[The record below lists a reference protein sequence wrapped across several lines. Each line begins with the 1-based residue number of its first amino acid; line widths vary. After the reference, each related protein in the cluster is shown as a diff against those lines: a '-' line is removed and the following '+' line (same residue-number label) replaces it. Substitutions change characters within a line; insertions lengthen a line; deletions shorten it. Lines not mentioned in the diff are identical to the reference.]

1 MTTQKTGALSSLLL
15 VLLLSWFPLSPA
27 DSMISEGFLN
37 SERNVERPNL
47 PFATDTNRY
56 ADGFTSTSASGEASS
71 PHFPMYK
78 GAIGD
83 TSDRYSRFASYM
95 QDAAYQG
102 VGGVGAGE
110 ATQEDAK
117 VLILNQLA
125 ENPDLPAPTKNFT
138 VFAAIKWNP
147 SDFAVQEGETYRID
161 VIGDQYWYDGGIQV
175 DASGYEAYYDAVSA
189 CYIGLGRCRSHL
201 KKKRRLPDSNWMSL
215 VCSIGEF
222 VQPAN
227 EVEPGKEAGG
237 KYLPLDESTLG
248 ETIFHV
254 GTGVEFY
261 AEYTGQLICFAN
273 DAHTLYWNN
282 QGTIEVTAT
291 RVSWPPTSEVYYQ
304 NLYLPACDSALVVYV
319 NKGINDNSD
328 PSKIACNPTGGGTG
342 WPYEN
347 IIADSADYST
357 GAPDFITGVN
367 STYA

>member
-1 MTTQKTGALSSLLL
+1 MRGSGGALLLL
-15 VLLLSWFPLSPA
+15 VALMSYLIELSA
-27 DSMISEGFLN
+27 DSMTNEGFLN
-37 SERNVERPNL
+37 AERNVDRPNL

-56 ADGFTSTSASGEASS
+56 SDGFTSTSASGEVSS
-71 PHFPMYK
+71 PHFPIYV
-78 GAIGD
+78 GALGN
-83 TSDRYSRFASYM
+83 TSDRFTRFASYM
-95 QDAAYQG
+95 EDAAVQG
-102 VGGVGAGE
+102 LAGVGAGE

-117 VLILNQLA
+117 VLILNELA
-125 ENPDLPAPTKNFT
+125 SNPNLPAPVKNFT

-161 VIGDQYWYDGGIQV
+161 VFGDQYWYDGGIQV
-175 DASGYEAYYDAVSA
+175 DAYGYEAYYDAVSA

-201 KKKRRLPDSNWMSL
+201 KKKRRLADSNWMAL

-222 VQPAN
+222 VQPAE
-227 EVEPGKEAGG
+227 EVEAGKEAGG

-248 ETIFHV
+248 ETIFEV
-254 GTGVEFY
+254 GKGVEFY

-304 NLYLPACDSALVVYV
+304 HLYLPACDSAMVVYV
-319 NKGINDNSD
+319 NKGVNDNDD
-328 PSKIACNPTGGGTG
+328 PSKIACNPTGGGSG

-347 IIADSADYST
+347 IIARSADYST
-357 GAPDFITGVN
+357 GAPEFITEKN

>member
-248 ETIFHV
+248 NHISRGHRR
-254 GTGVEFY
+254 GV
-261 AEYTGQLICFAN
+261 LCRI
-273 DAHTLYWNN
+273 HRP
-282 QGTIEVTAT
+282 I
-291 RVSWPPTSEVYYQ
+291 
-304 NLYLPACDSALVVYV
+304 NLLCERCSHIVL
-319 NKGINDNSD
+319 
-328 PSKIACNPTGGGTG
+328 
-342 WPYEN
+342 E
-347 IIADSADYST
+347 
-357 GAPDFITGVN
+357 
-367 STYA
+367 